1 MHYKN
6 VKGILSP
13 DNGMNLYRGCQ
24 HGCIYCDARSRC
36 YRMNHAFED
45 IEIKANAIELLEQA
59 LKRKRKKCMIS
70 TGAMSDPYI
79 PLEEKLQH
87 TRRSLE
93 IIEKYG
99 FGAVL
104 HTKSSRVL
112 RDLDLLTQINS
123 NTKCVVQMTLTTFD
137 ERLCR
142 LIEPNVSTT
151 AERVKTLEILRD
163 NGIPTVVWL
172 TPILPFIN
180 DTEENING
188 IIDYCIKAKVY
199 GIICFDMGL
208 TLRDGN
214 REYFYAA
221 LDRSFPGLKE
231 KYIRTYGQRYDLPSP
246 GNKKLMDL
254 LHKRCSEC
262 GIKTDIDEI
271 FAYLHKFDDKQAGSQ
286 LSLFDI

>member
-172 TPILPFIN
+172 TPILQFIN

-231 KYIRTYGQRYDLPSP
+231 KYISTYGQRYDLPSP
-246 GNKKLMDL
+246 GNKKLMAL
-254 LHKRCSEC
+254 LHKRCSEF

>member
-1 MHYKN
+1 
-6 VKGILSP
+6 
-13 DNGMNLYRGCQ
+13 
-24 HGCIYCDARSRC
+24 
-36 YRMNHAFED
+36 MNHAFED

-214 REYFYAA
+214 REHFYAA

-231 KYIRTYGQRYDLPSP
+231 KYISTYGQRYDLPSP
-246 GNKKLMDL
+246 ENKKLMAL
-254 LHKRCSEC
+254 LHKRCSER

>member
-1 MHYKN
+1 
-6 VKGILSP
+6 
-13 DNGMNLYRGCQ
+13 
-24 HGCIYCDARSRC
+24 
-36 YRMNHAFED
+36 MNHAFED

-180 DTEENING
+180 DTEENINR

-231 KYIRTYGQRYDLPSP
+231 KYISTYGQRYDLPSP
-246 GNKKLMDL
+246 GNKKLMAL

>member
-231 KYIRTYGQRYDLPSP
+231 KYISTYGQRYDLPSP
-246 GNKKLMDL
+246 GNKKLMAL

-262 GIKTDIDEI
+262 GIITDIDEI

>member
-112 RDLDLLTQINS
+112 RDLDLLTRINS

-137 ERLCR
+137 EQLCR

-231 KYIRTYGQRYDLPSP
+231 KYISTYGQRYDLPSP
-246 GNKKLMDL
+246 GNKKLMAL

-262 GIKTDIDEI
+262 GIKTDIYEI
-271 FAYLHKFDDKQAGSQ
+271 FAYLHKFEDKQAGSQ
-286 LSLFDI
+286 LSLFDV